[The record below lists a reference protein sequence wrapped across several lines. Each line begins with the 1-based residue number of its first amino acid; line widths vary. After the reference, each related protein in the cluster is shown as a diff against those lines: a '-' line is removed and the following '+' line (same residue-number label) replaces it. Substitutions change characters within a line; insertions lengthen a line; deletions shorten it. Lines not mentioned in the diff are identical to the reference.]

1 MFCPLYSEARLAGEK
16 RRDFST
22 ELDKSTQN
30 TPTSTK
36 SEPVQSRLQYFP
48 KVSLRSQKFTISGQK
63 SRRFRHK
70 SSLLSFVLSARRSLP
85 TRVRAILTNCSRP
98 RICFV
103 NLTQRKLLPCGRLES
118 LELAPSRT
126 VT

>member
-1 MFCPLYSEARLAGEK
+1 MFCPLYSKARLAGEK

-22 ELDKSTQN
+22 KLHKSTQN

-36 SEPVQSRLQYFP
+36 SEPVQSRLHYLP
-48 KVSLRSQKFTISGQK
+48 KVFPAESKVHNKWGKLSLFLPQKRPFV
-63 SRRFRHK
+63 
-70 SSLLSFVLSARRSLP
+70 FVLSARRSLP
-85 TRVRAILTNCSRP
+85 TRVRAIVTKFPRP
-98 RICFV
+98 RVCFV
-103 NLTQRKLLPCGRLES
+103 SQQKLLPCGGLES